1 MSFDVSINDAP
12 EMNKRRD
19 TEARRVTVIRPPSFS
34 PLIVFTGLARLRQHL
49 DLLWTLIIHR
59 LKVRYKQSVLGP
71 AWAVVQPLF
80 LMLIYTVIFARIAR
94 VETGG
99 IPYPI
104 FAYTA
109 LLPWTTF
116 SSALTAATGGVTSHA
131 DLVKKVYFPRE
142 ILPLSYIAV
151 ALVDLMIASIV
162 LWGLF
167 LYYGVQLTVYAWWAL
182 PIVGVMLTFA
192 AAVSL
197 LLSAVQ
203 VRFRDIGM
211 AMPLLLQLWMFA
223 TPVVYPLSA
232 VPERWRIFYML
243 NPMVGVIENFRRV
256 MLEGIAP
263 DYVSLGLA
271 ALVSLVLLPLAYMY
285 FKHLEATMADVI

>member
-1 MSFDVSINDAP
+1 MSSQQSSFNRSSINLAP
-12 EMNKRRD
+12 RKQ
-19 TEARRVTVIRPPSFS
+19 VVIRPPSFS
-34 PLIVFTGLARLRQHL
+34 PFIVFTGLARLRQHL
-49 DLLWTLIIHR
+49 DLLWTLIVHR

-109 LLPWTTF
+109 LLPWTAF

-142 ILPLSYIAV
+142 ILPLSYIAA

-167 LYYGVQLTVYAWWAL
+167 LYYGVQMTIFAL
-182 PIVGVMLTFA
+182 WGLPLILIMITFA

-197 LLSAVQ
+197 LLSALQ

-232 VPERWRIFYML
+232 VPEQWRVFYML
-243 NPMVGVIENFRRV
+243 NPMVGIIENFRRV

-263 DYVSLGLA
+263 DYVSLGIA
-271 ALVSLVLLPLAYMY
+271 TLVSLVLLPLAYMY

>member
-1 MSFDVSINDAP
+1 MQTRNITDLQSANAL
-12 EMNKRRD
+12 
-19 TEARRVTVIRPPSFS
+19 TTARRMTVIHPPSFS
-34 PLIVFTGLARLRQHL
+34 PFIVFTGLARLRQHL
-49 DLLWTLIIHR
+49 DLLWTLIVHR

-109 LLPWTTF
+109 LLPWTAF

-142 ILPLSYIAV
+142 ILPLSYIAA

-167 LYYGVQLTVYAWWAL
+167 LYYGVQLTVFALWGL
-182 PIVGVMLTFA
+182 PIILIMITFA

-197 LLSAVQ
+197 LLSALQ

-232 VPERWRIFYML
+232 VPEQWRVFYTL

-263 DYVSLGLA
+263 DYVSLGIA
-271 ALVSLVLLPLAYMY
+271 TMVSLVLLPLAYMY

>member
-1 MSFDVSINDAP
+1 MSSGQSSFNHSSIELTP
-12 EMNKRRD
+12 RKK
-19 TEARRVTVIRPPSFS
+19 VVIRPPSFS
-34 PLIVFTGLARLRQHL
+34 PFIVFTGLARLRQHL
-49 DLLWTLIIHR
+49 DLLWTLIVHR
-59 LKVRYKQSVLGP
+59 LKVRYKQSLLGP

-109 LLPWTTF
+109 LLPWTAF

-142 ILPLSYIAV
+142 ILPLSYIAA

-167 LYYGVQLTVYAWWAL
+167 LYYGVQVTTFAL
-182 PIVGVMLTFA
+182 WGFPIIAIMITFA

-197 LLSAVQ
+197 LLSALQ

-232 VPERWRIFYML
+232 VPEQWRVFYTL

-256 MLEGIAP
+256 MLEGVAP
-263 DYVSLGLA
+263 DYTSLGIA
-271 ALVSLVLLPLAYMY
+271 TLVSLVLLPLAYMY

>member
-1 MSFDVSINDAP
+1 MNANSIEQVAG
-12 EMNKRRD
+12 EVETHSKS
-19 TEARRVTVIRPPSFS
+19 ARRVTVIHPPSFS
-34 PLIVFTGLARLRQHL
+34 PLIVFTGLSRLQQHL
-49 DLLWTLIIHR
+49 DLLWTLIVHR

-80 LMLIYTVIFARIAR
+80 LMLIYTVIFSRIAR
-94 VETGG
+94 VETGD

-109 LLPWTTF
+109 LLPWTAF

-142 ILPLSYIAV
+142 ILPLSYIAA

-167 LYYGVQLTVYAWWAL
+167 LYYGVQLTIFALWGL
-182 PIVGVMLTFA
+182 PIIAVMIAFV

-197 LLSAVQ
+197 MLSAVQ

-223 TPVVYPLSA
+223 TPVVYPLRA
-232 VPERWRIFYML
+232 VPEQWRAIYML

-263 DYVSLGLA
+263 DYVSLGT
-271 ALVSLVLLPLAYMY
+271 SLVVSIILLPLTYMY